1 MEIALPNTLV
11 DVPLFLNAAVDEC
24 DIFFVFPTLAEEQL
38 NELSPAPTT
47 LRALRELFDFDV
59 RKSSAAFVTRSVLV
73 RLEIVLPSYDVDA
86 TRFDAI
92 LVLALA
98 ESCDAEA
105 DIAFRKCFS
114 SSLLHSQTRRAPLKF
129 EQKLHQPHSHLF
141 ALPLPLFPS
150 KTPSMNSLSRKSAL
164 KMEVDASRVWV
175 LIRGSRVCVYIKRR
189 GCNGGDDASFGG
201 LFFRRFQI
209 VRRWAILFACFF
221 ISFAGVVVHTSTNN
235 NNVFFDLL
243 RL

>member
-1 MEIALPNTLV
+1 MLAPALSPRGMEIALPNTLV

-98 ESCDAEA
+98 EGCDSEA
-105 DIAFRKCFS
+105 DIAFR
-114 SSLLHSQTRRAPLKF
+114 
-129 EQKLHQPHSHLF
+129 
-141 ALPLPLFPS
+141 
-150 KTPSMNSLSRKSAL
+150 
-164 KMEVDASRVWV
+164 
-175 LIRGSRVCVYIKRR
+175 
-189 GCNGGDDASFGG
+189 
-201 LFFRRFQI
+201 
-209 VRRWAILFACFF
+209 
-221 ISFAGVVVHTSTNN
+221 
-235 NNVFFDLL
+235 
-243 RL
+243 

>member
-1 MEIALPNTLV
+1 MLAPALSPRGMEIALPNTLV

-24 DIFFVFPTLAEEQL
+24 DNFFVFPTLAEEQL

-105 DIAFRKCFS
+105 DIAFRNCFS
-114 SSLLHSQTRRAPLKF
+114 SSLLHSQTR
-129 EQKLHQPHSHLF
+129 E
-141 ALPLPLFPS
+141 
-150 KTPSMNSLSRKSAL
+150 KSA
-164 KMEVDASRVWV
+164 A
-175 LIRGSRVCVYIKRR
+175 
-189 GCNGGDDASFGG
+189 
-201 LFFRRFQI
+201 
-209 VRRWAILFACFF
+209 
-221 ISFAGVVVHTSTNN
+221 
-235 NNVFFDLL
+235 
-243 RL
+243 

>member
-73 RLEIVLPSYDVDA
+73 RLEIVLPSYDVDT

-105 DIAFRKCFS
+105 DIAFRNYFS
-114 SSLLHSQTRRAPLKF
+114 SSLLHSQTR
-129 EQKLHQPHSHLF
+129 E
-141 ALPLPLFPS
+141 
-150 KTPSMNSLSRKSAL
+150 KSA
-164 KMEVDASRVWV
+164 A
-175 LIRGSRVCVYIKRR
+175 
-189 GCNGGDDASFGG
+189 
-201 LFFRRFQI
+201 
-209 VRRWAILFACFF
+209 
-221 ISFAGVVVHTSTNN
+221 
-235 NNVFFDLL
+235 
-243 RL
+243 